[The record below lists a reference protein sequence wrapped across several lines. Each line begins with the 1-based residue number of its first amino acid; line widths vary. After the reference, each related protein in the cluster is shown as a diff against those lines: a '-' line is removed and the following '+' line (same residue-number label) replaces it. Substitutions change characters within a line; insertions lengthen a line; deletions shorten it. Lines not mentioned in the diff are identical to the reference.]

1 MKFFIYLFLV
11 FISSTSC
18 DQNQGRYTEP
28 SNEHNTEILAKIFKE
43 IIKKEINEN
52 LKNQISNLEIK
63 ISENKKDIS
72 ENINTNLDNLK
83 TEIGSLNTKLDNLKT
98 EIGSLNTNLDNLK
111 TEIASSN
118 TKIDNIET
126 KEIKEIIEKVKNN
139 KLTITKGDQEKLYQ
153 IFDNL
158 DQEGVEKQIKNLKE
172 LGLDINL
179 NEVFKYDTNVDDEDK
194 EDKIAG
200 IQLAIDIALSNLG
213 KKP

>member
-72 ENINTNLDNLK
+72 ENI
-83 TEIGSLNTKLDNLKT
+83 
-98 EIGSLNTNLDNLK
+98 NTNLDNLK